1 VDIIFIRN
9 LEVET
14 VIGVFDWERKIKQK
28 LIFNIE
34 MATDIRPAAQSD
46 NLNHTLDYNAISE
59 QVKSLAEASSYQ
71 LIEALAEAVAAFIMQ
86 DFSVRWIS
94 IELDKPG
101 AIKFAQSVGV
111 KIERGQKW

>member
-1 VDIIFIRN
+1 MDIIFIRD

-34 MATDIRPAAQSD
+34 MATDIRQAAKSD
-46 NLNHTLDYNAISE
+46 DLNHTVDYNAISK

-71 LIEALAEAVAAFIMQ
+71 LIEALAEAVANLIMQ
-86 DFSVRWIS
+86 DFCVRWLS
-94 IELDKPG
+94 IQLDKPA
-101 AIKFAQSVGV
+101 AIPFAQSVGV
-111 KIERGQKW
+111 KIERGQR